1 MENISDATDDWQS
14 RPRDLRKS
22 SSAAVLTVGLPDFT
36 VGLLWQC
43 VPCHSLSTSTPLFFL
58 PLYCLLRSSSRL
70 RSCVPPSSNCLSSGT
85 LSLSLSLFLVS
96 VSRPEI
102 KEEAGLTPSGLCRR
116 KVAMGSLRSLS
127 PARVPQPWWKPEEE
141 GGALQPSGPGRLTNW
156 KWLCS
161 PFCSPCWLTRSPGFL
176 LVLPI
181 PCFPN

>member
-1 MENISDATDDWQS
+1 MDDWQS
-14 RPRDLRKS
+14 WPCDLRKS

-85 LSLSLSLFLVS
+85 LSFSLCLFLVS

-116 KVAMGSLRSLS
+116 KVATGSLRSLPLS
-127 PARVPQPWWKPEEE
+127 CQSTPAMMKTR
-141 GGALQPSGPGRLTNW
+141 GGGRGPAAFW
-156 KWLCS
+156 
-161 PFCSPCWLTRSPGFL
+161 PRSSD
-176 LVLPI
+176 
-181 PCFPN
+181 